1 MGRRKESNMF
11 NLVNQQT
18 PKRNIGDRKEQ
29 IVLDELGEKTEI
41 TKISKYLSIMA
52 QNVNVLPLQ

>member
-18 PKRNIGDRKEQ
+18 PKVNKRKGKEQ
-29 IVLDELGEKTEI
+29 TALKSIRKNTINI
-41 TKISKYLSIMA
+41 TKISK
-52 QNVNVLPLQ
+52 